1 MSNLSVCFQEL
12 KDGVKKRYRKI
23 QTEKVLAIVAEKKS
37 KAKETFYAD
46 QARIGIKKKKFTNI
60 KKQYENDPGRNARIQ
75 AINMIPLESTTPQER
90 KNELFERRLSSCM
103 EINRTSCQV
112 LPKRQASPKHVRNL
126 IKIER
131 LKKEKLGE
139 IINMEAKDDLDDLE
153 CELWL
158 LKLFAKDASKSVLE
172 MTFEELVDGGPTRE
186 EMTLDQMRNCNMLV
200 NLLQGKDLV

>member
-12 KDGVKKRYRKI
+12 KDRVKNRYRKI

-46 QARIGIKKKKFTNI
+46 QDRIGIKEKKFTNI
-60 KKQYENDPGRNARIQ
+60 KKQCENNPGRNARMH
-75 AINMIPLESTTPQER
+75 AINMIPLESTTPQDIQQ
-90 KNELFERRLSSCM
+90 S
-103 EINRTSCQV
+103 
-112 LPKRQASPKHVRNL
+112 QASPKHVRNL

-139 IINMEAKDDLDDLE
+139 IINMDAKDDLDGLE
-153 CELWL
+153 RELWF
-158 LKLFAKDASKSVLE
+158 LKLFAMKASKSVLE

-186 EMTLDQMRNCNMLV
+186 KMTLDQMRACCILV
-200 NLLQGKDLV
+200 HLLQGKDL